1 MGNKR
6 WLFIIIIL
14 LFFFVLHSSPST
26 RKWKGSSHAFHNN
39 IRPRKNGMGQCWKEV
54 ASKTARATFDGLRF
68 LWPTCSE
75 FDRANSTER
84 SLVYR
89 KSNHPWKTSSQFL
102 VADMAA
108 AVHVHPSPIPPLE
121 PVNFTLKFIFF
132 SFFFYIPSY
141 SISCYE
147 ALCCLI
153 GELAGAST
161 VRWKTLRGRP
171 YRFGILLALRF
182 PLMTS

>member
-1 MGNKR
+1 MVSSKYDYILDQTESITESSWQWEISDGFLLL
-6 WLFIIIIL
+6 LFYY
-14 LFFFVLHSSPST
+14 FFFVLHSSPST

-121 PVNFTLKFIFF
+121 PVYFTLKFLFF
-132 SFFFYIPSY
+132 SFFFLHPIFFDFM
-141 SISCYE
+141 
-147 ALCCLI
+147 LWGFML
-153 GELAGAST
+153 
-161 VRWKTLRGRP
+161 P
-171 YRFGILLALRF
+171 YRRA
-182 PLMTS
+182 SWC